1 MDSEH
6 ESKDKSSL
14 SHRWQELPRL
24 KRRLVIATVVAIDA
38 ILGLMFQ
45 SGIGNGIDAILLGN
59 LPNDMVWLSQSIQ
72 LISMGFLLVKV
83 VFDDVQQGWLRTV
96 LMAFSPLFLLFVVL
110 FTIELLMIGL
120 GANRGPFLTFMMAR
134 TAPLSSSMLFPAFGV
149 VHHACILILKVKFAR
164 LRKPNQSLR
173 RAIRHLTN
181 TSLGWV
187 FCARV
192 QT

>member
-14 SHRWQELPRL
+14 SLRWQELPRL

-38 ILGLMFQ
+38 ILGLLFQ

-83 VFDDVQQGWLRTV
+83 VFDDVQHGWFRTV

-110 FTIELLMIGL
+110 FTIELLMIGKNVQNQITL
-120 GANRGPFLTFMMAR
+120 IALFQMFKIQDLFQVGLMRIQMRRMRTSFMMKQ
-134 TAPLSSSMLFPAFGV
+134 
-149 VHHACILILKVKFAR
+149 LIL
-164 LRKPNQSLR
+164 
-173 RAIRHLTN
+173 
-181 TSLGWV
+181 
-187 FCARV
+187 
-192 QT
+192 